1 MTASGSIADA
11 VGIRGMLSA
20 VEFAIGGSCERILL
34 FARNTFA
41 FGHGR
46 HTTVVKRDVRFVDTP
61 LVLVLEAALANTRA
75 EVEQLQMVRECLRL
89 KQLCHRDCTG
99 DGVR

>member
-1 MTASGSIADA
+1 
-11 VGIRGMLSA
+11 LSA

-61 LVLVLEAALANTRA
+61 LVLEAALANTSA
-75 EVEQLQMVRECLRL
+75 EVDQCKWCVNVYVITTALIARGMVCAERKRE
-89 KQLCHRDCTG
+89 G
-99 DGVR
+99 G

>member
-11 VGIRGMLSA
+11 VGIRGMLST
-20 VEFAIGGSCERILL
+20 VEFVIGGSCERILL

-46 HTTVVKRDVRFVDTP
+46 HTTVVKREVRFVDTP
-61 LVLVLEAALANTRA
+61 LVMVLEAAVASSS
-75 EVEQLQMVRECLRL
+75 VE
-89 KQLCHRDCTG
+89 
-99 DGVR
+99 

>member
-61 LVLVLEAALANTRA
+61 LVLVLEAALANTSA
-75 EVEQLQMVRECLRL
+75 EVDQCKWCVNVY
-89 KQLCHRDCTG
+89 D
-99 DGVR
+99 